1 MCTVNDVPLCVVL
14 GGSGFLGQR
23 LCRGLLASGFR
34 VRSVS
39 RSGRP
44 SGSSDPWWS
53 DVEWFA
59 APIGTPLSAQ
69 ALHHADFVFHL
80 ASTTL
85 PSTSNDNISYDLESN
100 VVATVQT
107 LEAAVSA
114 AVRRVVFVSSGGTVY
129 GIAREIPI
137 SETHPTDPICSH
149 GIQKLSIEKYL
160 YLFRSM
166 KGLDS
171 MILRVSNMYGESQG
185 CNKPLGAVAHFA
197 AKAFSG
203 TPLEIWGDG
212 TTTRDYVHVDDVVRS
227 LIMAARYEG
236 AERVFNIGTGRGTS
250 LAHLIDLLRERTP
263 WPVAVKY
270 GPARGFDVPENVLD
284 VGRARSEL
292 SWTPEVTLERGLDR
306 VMQRAKAGLAACI

>member
-1 MCTVNDVPLCVVL
+1 VNDTPLCVVL
-14 GGSGFLGQR
+14 GGSGFLGQH
-23 LCRGLLASGFR
+23 LCRTLLASGSR

-44 SGSSDPWWS
+44 SGRSEIWWS
-53 DVEWFA
+53 DVEWVA
-59 APIGTPLSAQ
+59 APIGTTPSAD

-85 PSTSNDNISYDLESN
+85 PSTSNESISYDLESN
-100 VVATVQT
+100 LVATVQT

-114 AVRRVVFVSSGGTVY
+114 GVRRLVFVSSGGTVY
-129 GIAREIPI
+129 GIARQVPI

-171 MILRVSNMYGESQG
+171 IILRVSNMYGESQD
-185 CNKPLGAVAHFA
+185 CSKPVGAVAHFA
-197 AKAFSG
+197 AKASNRM
-203 TPLEIWGDG
+203 PLEIWGDG
-212 TTTRDYVHVDDVVRS
+212 TTTRDYVHVDDVVKALMIS
-227 LIMAARYEG
+227 AEYDG

-250 LAHLIDLLRERTP
+250 LAQLVDLLRERTP
-263 WPVAVKY
+263 WPVAVNY
-270 GPARGFDVPENVLD
+270 GAARGFDVPENVLD

-292 SWTPEVTLERGLDR
+292 LWTPEVTLERGLDR
-306 VMQRAKAGLAACI
+306 VVQRAQTRLAPCI

>member
-1 MCTVNDVPLCVVL
+1 VD
-14 GGSGFLGQR
+14 
-23 LCRGLLASGFR
+23 
-34 VRSVS
+34 
-39 RSGRP
+39 
-44 SGSSDPWWS
+44 WI
-53 DVEWFA
+53 A
-59 APIGTPLSAQ
+59 AAIGTTVSAR
-69 ALHHADFVFHL
+69 ALHGADFVFHL

-114 AVRRVVFVSSGGTVY
+114 SVRRVVFVSSGGTVY
-129 GIAREIPI
+129 GIARQIPI

-171 MILRVSNMYGESQG
+171 TILRVSNMYGESQN
-185 CNKPLGAVAHFA
+185 CNKPLGAVTHFA
-197 AKAFSG
+197 AKAING

-236 AERVFNIGTGRGTS
+236 VERVFNIGTGRGTS
-250 LAHLIDLLRERTP
+250 LAQLVDLLRERTP
-263 WPVAVKY
+263 WPVAVSY
-270 GPARGFDVPENVLD
+270 GAARGFDVPENVLD

-292 SWTPEVTLERGLDR
+292 LWTPEVTLERGLDR
-306 VMQRAKAGLAACI
+306 VVQRAQARLAACI

>member
-1 MCTVNDVPLCVVL
+1 VDWTSAAIGATV
-14 GGSGFLGQR
+14 
-23 LCRGLLASGFR
+23 
-34 VRSVS
+34 
-39 RSGRP
+39 
-44 SGSSDPWWS
+44 
-53 DVEWFA
+53 
-59 APIGTPLSAQ
+59 SAG
-69 ALHHADFVFHL
+69 ALHGADFVFHL

-129 GIAREIPI
+129 GIARHIPI

-171 MILRVSNMYGESQG
+171 IILRVSNMYGESQD

-197 AKAFSG
+197 ARAING

-212 TTTRDYVHVDDVVRS
+212 TTTRDYVHVDDVVRA
-227 LIMAARYEG
+227 LIMAAGYEG
-236 AERVFNIGTGRGTS
+236 AERLFNIGTGRGTS
-250 LAHLIDLLRERTP
+250 LAQLVDLLRERTP
-263 WPVAVKY
+263 WPVAVNY
-270 GPARGFDVPENVLD
+270 GPTRGFDVPENVLD

-292 SWTPEVTLERGLDR
+292 LWTPEVTLECGLDR
-306 VMQRAKAGLAACI
+306 VIQRAKAGLAACI